1 MTVIDLKVHYEQSP
15 FTFDVWRCPECGYV
29 FTLEQRRTSTPDLR
43 CGGCQTKT
51 ISEFE
56 LWPGKASL
64 AGGMNFI
71 TEE

>member
-1 MTVIDLKVHYEQSP
+1 MPVVDLKVHHEPSP

-29 FTLEQRRTSTPDLR
+29 FTLEERRASAFDLR
-43 CGGCQTKT
+43 CGGCRRHS

-56 LWPGKASL
+56 LWPGKASTV
-64 AGGMNFI
+64 GGMNFI